1 MLRFV
6 DKSESMNR
14 DDHLECVRKKKKRKK
29 EKLESS
35 KTMKIEVNSCF
46 IESCDNLLAE
56 LDEEEIVRILI
67 ASVRIARNMVA

>member
-1 MLRFV
+1 MIIWNALG
-6 DKSESMNR
+6 
-14 DDHLECVRKKKKRKK
+14 KRKK

-46 IESCDNLLAE
+46 IESCDSLLAE